1 MNSHLF
7 YLFVDLGCI
16 TGPLFLAF
24 LPQSKF
30 YKNFKSLSIALIGM
44 MLLFLPMDALFTY
57 WNIWHF
63 NPNYLLGIHLFNLP
77 LEEILFFICIPFA
90 CVFSF
95 ESLRYF
101 HADNTSKIADIIAI
115 GIIAFNFIVIYNH
128 PHLSY
133 TLYANLCSAII
144 LIYFLFR
151 QTKYLN
157 NLLLSW
163 LLLLIPFIISNGIL
177 TGLDFYH
184 TPILNFNFR
193 PQDYIVGYNNQE
205 NLSIRLWTIPVE
217 DLFYGLGMYGLTT
230 AIYLNQLRRAS
241 STTTAR

>member
-1 MNSHLF
+1 
-7 YLFVDLGCI
+7 
-16 TGPLFLAF
+16 
-24 LPQSKF
+24 
-30 YKNFKSLSIALIGM
+30 

-63 NPNYLLGIHLFNLP
+63 NPNYLLGVNLINLP

-95 ESLRYF
+95 ESLRHF
-101 HADNTSKIADIIAI
+101 RADKNSRTAEVVALILIAL
-115 GIIAFNFIVIYNH
+115 NFITIFNH

-151 QTKYLN
+151 QTKFLN
-157 NLLLSW
+157 NFLLSW
-163 LLLLIPFIISNGIL
+163 MLLLVPFIISNGIL
-177 TGLDFYH
+177 TGLDFYK
-184 TPILNFNFR
+184 TSFLNFNFQ
-193 PQDYIVGYNNQE
+193 PADYIVGYNNQE
-205 NLSIRLWTIPVE
+205 NLGIRIWTILIE

>member
-1 MNSHLF
+1 
-7 YLFVDLGCI
+7 
-16 TGPLFLAF
+16 
-24 LPQSKF
+24 
-30 YKNFKSLSIALIGM
+30 M
-44 MLLFLPMDALFTY
+44 MLVFLPMDALFTY

-63 NPNYLLGIHLFNLP
+63 NPNYLIGINVVNLP

-101 HADNTSKIADIIAI
+101 HADRNSRTAEVIAIFIIAI
-115 GIIAFNFIVIYNH
+115 NFITIYNH

-144 LIYFLFR
+144 LVYFLLKK
-151 QTKYLN
+151 TKYLT

-163 LLLLIPFIISNGIL
+163 LLLLIPFVISNGVL
-177 TGLDFYH
+177 TGINFYE
-184 TPILNFNFR
+184 TPFLNWNLQ
-193 PQDYIVGYNNQE
+193 PADYVVGYNNHE
-205 NLSIRLWTIPVE
+205 NLGIRIWTIPIE
-217 DLFYGLGMYGLTT
+217 DLSYGLGMFGLTT
-230 AIYLNQLRRAS
+230 AIYLRHLRRAS

>member
-1 MNSHLF
+1 MNSHF
-7 YLFVDLGCI
+7 YYLFVDLGCLL
-16 TGPLFLAF
+16 GPLIFSF

-30 YKNFKSLSIALIGM
+30 YKNFKPLSLALIGM

-63 NPNYLLGIHLFNLP
+63 NPNYLLGTNLINLP

-95 ESLRYF
+95 ESLRHF
-101 HADNTSKIADIIAI
+101 HADKTSRTAEVVAIILIAL
-115 GIIAFNFIVIYNH
+115 NFITIYNH

-144 LIYFLFR
+144 IIYFLFR

-163 LLLLIPFIISNGIL
+163 MLLLVPFIISNGIL
-177 TGLDFYH
+177 TGIDFYKSSF
-184 TPILNFNFR
+184 LNFNFL
-193 PQDYIVGYNNQE
+193 PTDYIVGYNNQE
-205 NLSIRLWTIPVE
+205 NLGVRIWTIPIE